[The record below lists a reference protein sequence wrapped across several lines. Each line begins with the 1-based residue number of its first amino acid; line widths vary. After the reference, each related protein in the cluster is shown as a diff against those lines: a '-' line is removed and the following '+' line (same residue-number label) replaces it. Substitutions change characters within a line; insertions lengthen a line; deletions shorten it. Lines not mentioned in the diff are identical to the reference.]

1 MTNGGTQPGMTAAA
15 AVIAVE
21 SGGTRELVD
30 DLATEEPLE
39 MRVRRGRHEFT
50 AAVTMRTPGHD
61 FELAAG
67 FLFAEG
73 IVRRRDAVVGIAYC
87 LDPSMD
93 AAQRYNVV
101 TTELATLEADQV
113 HRLERHFS
121 ISSACGVCGK
131 TSIDALATRA
141 KPVEDRVRVPF
152 EQLSALPSRMRDAQ
166 RVFASTGGLHAAALF
181 APSGTLLAV
190 REDVG
195 RHNALDKTIGW
206 ALLNANVPLTGCAAI
221 VSGRASFELVQKCI
235 VAGIPIL
242 CAVSAPSSLAVQ
254 LAQEFGVTLLGFVRE
269 GRANVYAGAE
279 RIAFS

>member
-1 MTNGGTQPGMTAAA
+1 MDDDARPGMTAAA

-21 SGGTRELVD
+21 SGRTRELVD
-30 DLATEEPLE
+30 DVATEEPLE
-39 MRVRRGRHEFT
+39 MRVRRGAAEFT
-50 AAVTMRTPGHD
+50 AAVTMRTPGND

-67 FLFAEG
+67 FLLAEG
-73 IVRRRDAVVGIAYC
+73 IVTRRDTVVSISYC

-101 TTELATLEADQV
+101 TTQLSTLEAQHV

-121 ISSACGVCGK
+121 INSACGVCGK
-131 TSIDALATRA
+131 TSIDALSTRA
-141 KPVEDRVRVPF
+141 GRLQDPVRVPF
-152 EQLSALPSRMRDAQ
+152 EQVSLLPARMRDAQ

-181 APSGTLLAV
+181 TASGSILTV

-195 RHNALDKTIGW
+195 RHNALDKAIGW
-206 ALLNANVPLTGCAAI
+206 ALLNGTVPLTGCAAV

-235 VAGIPIL
+235 LAGIPIL
-242 CAVSAPSSLAVQ
+242 CAISAPSSLAVQ
-254 LAQEFGVTLLGFVRE
+254 LAQQFGLTLLGFVRE
-269 GRANVYAGAE
+269 GRANVYAGEE